1 MRIFHQP
8 QAKLWSRIHEALV
21 FSPLCLLGLHL
32 HSLPASFSL
41 SEPSP
46 CSLSSLLIDNVK
58 DVFSAKCRPA
68 WSIHGSPCFVSQ
80 VRISCDKTWTYW
92 SGPSLGVGMHTS
104 RSSAGSKFAS
114 ACLLARLNR
123 YALEYYWIPLPWLP
137 SLWAETET
145 AVQCLSFDAPLL
157 VLETVSEIL

>member
-1 MRIFHQP
+1 MCIFHQP

-21 FSPLCLLGLHL
+21 FSPLCLLGPRL
-32 HSLPASFSL
+32 HSLPGSFSL

-46 CSLSSLLIDNVK
+46 CSLSNLLIDNFK
-58 DVFSAKCRPA
+58 GVFSSKCRPT

-80 VRISCDKTWTYW
+80 VRISCDKTWACW
-92 SGPSLGVGMHTS
+92 SGLSLGVGMHTS

-123 YALEYYWIPLPWLP
+123 CALEYYWIPLPWLL
-137 SLWAETET
+137 SLWAKTQT
-145 AVQCLSFDAPLL
+145 AVQFLSFDVPLL
-157 VLETVSEIL
+157 VLETVPEIL